1 MRTKMEYF
9 TKSRL
14 KNDINYL
21 GIHEDTSVAKWD
33 ADEQCFWYISLHKII
48 GPHPTIVELYHP
60 DDAEHAGYSFKP
72 VAELF
77 GHGDVN
83 TTMDG
88 IK

>member
-1 MRTKMEYF
+1 MEYF
-9 TKSRL
+9 AKSRL
-14 KNDINYL
+14 KNNLSYL
-21 GIHEDTSVAKWD
+21 GIHEKTVVAKWD
-33 ADEQCFWYISLHKII
+33 AEEGCFWYISLHKII
-48 GPHPTIVELYHP
+48 GPQPTIVELYHP
-60 DDAEHAGYSFKP
+60 DDAEHADYSFKP